1 MGFQRHKVITG
12 KVAIV
17 VVIAIVIVI
26 IIIIIIIIIIS
37 IIIIGKF
44 VESNYSKKRI

>member
-1 MGFQRHKVITG
+1 MGFQRHKVTTG

-17 VVIAIVIVI
+17 VVIVIVIV
-26 IIIIIIIIIIS
+26 IIIIIIIS

>member
-26 IIIIIIIIIIS
+26 IIIIIIIS

>member
-1 MGFQRHKVITG
+1 MGFQRHKVTTG

-17 VVIAIVIVI
+17 VVIVIVIV
-26 IIIIIIIIIIS
+26 IIIIIIIS

-44 VESNYSKKRI
+44 LESNYSKKRI

>member
-1 MGFQRHKVITG
+1 MGFQRHKVTTG

-17 VVIAIVIVI
+17 VVIVIVIV
-26 IIIIIIIIIIS
+26 IIIIIIIIS

>member
-17 VVIAIVIVI
+17 VVIAIVID
-26 IIIIIIIIIIS
+26 IIIIIIIIIS

>member
-1 MGFQRHKVITG
+1 MGFQRHKVTTG

-17 VVIAIVIVI
+17 VVIVIVIV
-26 IIIIIIIIIIS
+26 IIIIIIS

>member
-1 MGFQRHKVITG
+1 MGFQRHNVITG

-17 VVIAIVIVI
+17 VVIAIVIV
-26 IIIIIIIIIIS
+26 IIIIIIIIIS